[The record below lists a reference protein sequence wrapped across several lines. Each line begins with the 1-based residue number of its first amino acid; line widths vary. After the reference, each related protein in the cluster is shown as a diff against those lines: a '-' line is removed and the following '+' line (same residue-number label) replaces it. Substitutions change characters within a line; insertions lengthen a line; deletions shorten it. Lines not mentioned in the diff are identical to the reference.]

1 MAAGAG
7 QKKKKRKV
15 IPWQWGDAQQ
25 CAFNILKEK
34 LSSLPV
40 LAYADFN
47 QPFIVHTDASTEG
60 LGALLYQEQ
69 DGVERV
75 IAYASRG
82 LRNSE
87 RNYPAHKLE
96 FLCLKWAVTDKF
108 HDYLY
113 GNNFTVCRII
123 IHLHMYFR

>member
-1 MAAGAG
+1 MKDYARIAKPLNDLLVGYLTHKQVAVG
-7 QKKKKRKV
+7 TEHKKKKKKV

-25 CAFNILKEK
+25 GAFHILKEK

-47 QPFIVHTDASTEG
+47 QPFIVHTDASREG
-60 LGALLYQEQ
+60 LVAVLYQEQ

-82 LRNSE
+82 LSNSE
-87 RNYPAHKLE
+87 ISYPAHKLE
-96 FLCLKWAVTDKF
+96 FFMFEIGCD
-108 HDYLY
+108 
-113 GNNFTVCRII
+113 R
-123 IHLHMYFR
+123 